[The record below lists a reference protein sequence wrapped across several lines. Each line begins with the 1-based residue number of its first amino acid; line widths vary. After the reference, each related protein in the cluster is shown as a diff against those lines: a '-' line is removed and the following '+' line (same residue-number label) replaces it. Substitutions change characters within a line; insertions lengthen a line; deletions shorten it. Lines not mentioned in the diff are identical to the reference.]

1 MTKKEGDLGS
11 EGTKQR
17 GMTNGA
23 KLGGATGAMA
33 PLIFWSRS
41 LKKSKSLKIK
51 VSKSKSHSIEVG
63 PVVSTFVWCQ
73 WALTK
78 WAPTK

>member
-41 LKKSKSLKIK
+41 LKKVSKSLEIK
-51 VSKSKSHSIEVG
+51 VS
-63 PVVSTFVWCQ
+63 
-73 WALTK
+73 
-78 WAPTK
+78 